1 MLGREKHSIATVEI
15 QAYSYG
21 DPCGCVVP
29 VSSSSLAAKHSS
41 KPEHALPGTH
51 EIVVAAAARHAPSR
65 GRALDLGAGSGAL
78 AERLQNA
85 GFQVVAADATN
96 YFELNSEFVLLDF
109 NQPDF
114 DRHFTPGF
122 DAITSVEVIEHL
134 ENPFAFLR
142 GIARLLSPNGVA
154 IVTTPNVD
162 NAAGRLKFF
171 RSGKLR
177 PLDSNS
183 PQHITPIHLDLFQR
197 QILPRTGLKL
207 VEHFVH
213 PKGKFPLTG
222 RQYLVPFFWLAVPF
236 MSGPAL
242 TGDSHVFVL
251 KRDNVRAETGT
262 LSSR

>member
-1 MLGREKHSIATVEI
+1 MAL
-15 QAYSYG
+15 
-21 DPCGCVVP
+21 
-29 VSSSSLAAKHSS
+29 VSSKLSTPKDPS
-41 KPEHALPGTH
+41 KVEHAIPGTH
-51 EIVVAAAARHAPSR
+51 EVVVDAALRYAAAR

-78 AERLQNA
+78 AERLQDA
-85 GFQVVAADATN
+85 GFQVTAADAVN
-96 YFELNSEFVLLDF
+96 YFELDSEFVVLDF
-109 NQPDF
+109 DQPDF
-114 DRHFTPGF
+114 DRHFAPGF
-122 DAITSVEVIEHL
+122 DVITSVEVIEHL

-177 PLDSNS
+177 PMESNS
-183 PQHITPIHLDLFQR
+183 PGHITPIHLELFQR

-207 VEHFVH
+207 VEHFVY
-213 PKGKFPLTG
+213 PKGKFPLTA
-222 RQYLVPFFWLAVPF
+222 RRYLVPFYWLAVPF

-251 KRDNVRAETGT
+251 KRDVGRG
-262 LSSR
+262 

>member
-1 MLGREKHSIATVEI
+1 M
-15 QAYSYG
+15 
-21 DPCGCVVP
+21 
-29 VSSSSLAAKHSS
+29 
-41 KPEHALPGTH
+41 PEHALPGTH
-51 EIVVAAAARHAPSR
+51 ERVVAAALRHAPAG

-78 AERLQNA
+78 AERLQAA
-85 GFQVVAADATN
+85 GFQVTAADAVN
-96 YFELNSEFVLLDF
+96 YFELQTDFVLLDF

-114 DRHFTPGF
+114 DRCFTPGF

-142 GIARLLSPNGVA
+142 GIARLLSDQGVA
-154 IVTTPNVD
+154 VVTTPNVD

-177 PLDSNS
+177 PMDSKS
-183 PQHITPIHLDLFQR
+183 PEHITPIHLDLFER
-197 QILPRTGLKL
+197 QILPRTGLRL

-222 RQYLVPFFWLAVPF
+222 RQYLVPLFWLALPF
-236 MSGPAL
+236 MTGPAL

-251 KRDNVRAETGT
+251 KRDKG
-262 LSSR
+262 SG

>member
-1 MLGREKHSIATVEI
+1 
-15 QAYSYG
+15 
-21 DPCGCVVP
+21 
-29 VSSSSLAAKHSS
+29 VSSKLPTPKGSART
-41 KPEHALPGTH
+41 EHAIPGTH
-51 EIVVAAAARHAPSR
+51 EIVVAAALRHAVSR

-78 AERLQNA
+78 TERLQAA
-85 GFQVVAADATN
+85 GFRVTAADAVN
-96 YFELNSEFVLLDF
+96 YFELDTEFVVLDF
-109 NQPDF
+109 DQPDF

-142 GIARLLSPNGVA
+142 GIARLLSPSGVA

-177 PLDSNS
+177 PMDSKS
-183 PQHITPIHLDLFQR
+183 PGHITPIHLELFQR

-207 VEHFVH
+207 VEHFVY

-222 RQYLVPFFWLAVPF
+222 RGYLVPFFWLAVPF

-242 TGDSHVFVL
+242 TGDSHIFVL
-251 KRDNVRAETGT
+251 KRDAARD
-262 LSSR
+262 